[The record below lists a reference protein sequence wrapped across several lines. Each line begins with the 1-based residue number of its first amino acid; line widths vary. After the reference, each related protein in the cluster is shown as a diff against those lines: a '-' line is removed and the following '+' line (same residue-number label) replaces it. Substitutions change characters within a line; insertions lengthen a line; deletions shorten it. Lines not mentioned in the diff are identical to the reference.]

1 MEDESGVN
9 RITVVGL
16 SLFRQGESSRFG
28 FGLSSKA
35 MSEILP
41 FSKYPI
47 LSPNRDVFMLCKAK
61 SWIRA
66 VNASLVERSV

>member
-16 SLFRQGESSRFG
+16 SLFRQGGSSRFG
-28 FGLSSKA
+28 LGHSSKA

-41 FSKYPI
+41 LSKYPI
-47 LSPNRDVFMLCKAK
+47 SSLNEDVSMLCKAK
-61 SWIRA
+61 EWTRA
-66 VNASLVERSV
+66 VNASLVERNV